1 MESKK
6 YFPTCPLLQQ
16 AGEFGFRLMGQRAC
30 GSRCDQQ
37 LKAWD
42 SDRLRV
48 ACRGVF
54 FLTAFL
60 LAFFPASL
68 LASPADPPFRI
79 AVAGLVHGHVS
90 GFLKLATN
98 HPEVQIVA
106 VFDPDP
112 ALVAKYGGTAKL
124 PPNARF
130 TSLDRMLEQTK
141 PDAVATFTSTAG
153 HRSVVEISARHKIP
167 VMMEK
172 PLATTVAD
180 AQAIKKASEAAGI
193 PVVINYE
200 TTWYESHGEI
210 WKLVKDQHAIGEI
223 RRMVAMDGH
232 QGPRE
237 IHVQAEFFHWLTDPV
252 QNGAGALF
260 DFGCYGANLMTWLMD
275 GQRPSKITAITQTNK
290 PAIYNPVDDE
300 ATILVEYPG
309 AQGVIEGSWNWP
321 FARKDFEVYG
331 ETGYTVATGGKS
343 LRVRLP
349 NQSTESNP
357 SPSNLPANAHD
368 SISYLVH
375 TVRDKAAP
383 SGLSS
388 LANNMVVTEILDA
401 ARTSAKTGKTVALK

>member
-30 GSRCDQQ
+30 GSRCDQH

-42 SDRLRV
+42 PGRLRV

-54 FLTAFL
+54 FAL
-60 LAFFPASL
+60 LVLPCLSAAET
-68 LASPADPPFRI
+68 PFRI
-79 AVAGLVHGHVS
+79 AIAGLVHGHVS
-90 GFLKLATN
+90 GFLKLAKT
-98 HPEVQIVA
+98 HPEVQIVGI
-106 VFDPDP
+106 FDPDP
-112 ALVAKYGGTAKL
+112 ALLTRYRAVAGL
-124 PPNARF
+124 PEDATY
-130 TSLDRMLEQTK
+130 TSLDAMLTRVK
-141 PDAVATFTSTAG
+141 PDAIATFTSTAG
-153 HRSVVEISARHKIP
+153 HRAVVESGAAHKIS

-172 PLATTVAD
+172 PLATTMAD
-180 AQAIKKASEAAGI
+180 ARAIEKSSQAAAI
-193 PVVINYE
+193 PVIVNYE
-200 TTWYESHGEI
+200 TTWYQSHGEI
-210 WKLVKDQHAIGEI
+210 WKIAKEQRAIGEI

-232 QGPRE
+232 QGPQE
-237 IHVQAEFFHWLTDPV
+237 IHVQPEFFHWLTDAA

-275 GQRPSKITAITQTNK
+275 GKRPLKITALTQTNK
-290 PAIYNPVDDE
+290 PAIYGKVDDE
-300 ATILVEYPG
+300 ATILLEYAG

-331 ETGYTVATGGKS
+331 QTGYAIATGGKN

-349 NQSTESNP
+349 GQAAESSSTP
-357 SPSNLPANAHD
+357 PDLPASSSD
-368 SISYLVH
+368 SIAYLVH
-375 TVRDKAAP
+375 TVRDRAAP

-401 ARTSAKTGKTVALK
+401 ARTSAKSGKAIELK